1 MVPRERDNAGV
12 YRVQEP
18 CVNILNALQNCGF
31 FRFRHSAIAA
41 KVPAKFARITA
52 GAGAGAC
59 LGLATL
65 AMALSVPASA
75 QTVTLRDPAFDL
87 SPVHGNNSAP
97 WVPGFLRDRPL
108 GLVVGIQPS
117 FEGSGDLVPTYGLAS
132 DYSNAFSARSPLQTM
147 GSIDIPLLD
156 MPMLKM
162 GIAGNLLP
170 EIKSEGPR
178 EGLDRLLPSITA
190 GAWGSAGVE
199 TLSVDVKVLGQ
210 VWAPELFENPR
221 EGYEAQFGMT
231 FYTPLG
237 RLGGGR
243 NVDLAVRADVTM
255 ADDAYM
261 NQHFGISASEAAA
274 SGLDAFTASAGL
286 KSMGVA
292 AGLVLPLSR
301 NFELQGKVG
310 VTQLLQDAAASPWV
324 VERGEST
331 DLNGNIGF
339 AFRF

>member
-1 MVPRERDNAGV
+1 MR
-12 YRVQEP
+12 RVNRVLEP
-18 CVNILNALQNCGF
+18 CVNILNALKNDNF
-31 FRFRHSAIAA
+31 FRFSRSAVASRSSWKRA
-41 KVPAKFARITA
+41 CS
-52 GAGAGAC
+52 GAFV
-59 LGLATL
+59 GLAAL
-65 AMALSVPASA
+65 AMTFSGPASA

-87 SPVHGNNSAP
+87 NPVPSNSNTAP
-97 WVPGFLRDRPL
+97 WVPGFLRGRPL

-117 FEGSGDLVPTYGLAS
+117 FEGSGDLIPTYGLAS

-170 EIKSEGPR
+170 EIKAEGPR
-178 EGLDRLLPSITA
+178 EGLDRLLPAITA

-231 FYTPLG
+231 FYSPLG

-324 VERGEST
+324 IERGEST

>member
-1 MVPRERDNAGV
+1 MDSF
-12 YRVQEP
+12 
-18 CVNILNALQNCGF
+18 NALQNSIF
-31 FRFRHSAIAA
+31 FRFCRRALVSRAPS
-41 KVPAKFARITA
+41 KLVCG
-52 GAGAGAC
+52 GAFV
-59 LGLATL
+59 GLAAL
-65 AMALSVPASA
+65 AMALSTPASA

-87 SPVHGNNSAP
+87 NPVPSNSNTAP
-97 WVPGFLRDRPL
+97 WVPGFLRGRPL

-117 FEGSGDLVPTYGLAS
+117 FEGSGDLIPTYGLAS

-170 EIKSEGPR
+170 EIKAEGPR
-178 EGLDRLLPSITA
+178 EGLDRLLPAITA

-231 FYTPLG
+231 FYSPLG

-261 NQHFGISASEAAA
+261 NQYFGISASEAAA

>member
-1 MVPRERDNAGV
+1 MNSF
-12 YRVQEP
+12 
-18 CVNILNALQNCGF
+18 NALQNSIF
-31 FRFRHSAIAA
+31 FRCCRRALVSRAPS
-41 KVPAKFARITA
+41 KLVRG
-52 GAGAGAC
+52 GAFV
-59 LGLATL
+59 GLAAL
-65 AMALSVPASA
+65 AMALSTPASA

-87 SPVHGNNSAP
+87 NPVPSNNNTAL
-97 WVPGFLRDRPL
+97 WVPGFLRGRPL

-117 FEGSGDLVPTYGLAS
+117 FEGSGDLIPTYGLAS

-170 EIKSEGPR
+170 EIKAEGPR

-210 VWAPELFENPR
+210 IWAPELFENPR

-231 FYTPLG
+231 CYTPLG

-261 NQHFGISASEAAA
+261 NQHFGISAGEAAA

-286 KSMGVA
+286 KSMGVG

-324 VERGEST
+324 VARGEST

>member
-1 MVPRERDNAGV
+1 MNSF
-12 YRVQEP
+12 
-18 CVNILNALQNCGF
+18 NALQNSIF
-31 FRFRHSAIAA
+31 FRFCRRALVSRAPS
-41 KVPAKFARITA
+41 KLVCG
-52 GAGAGAC
+52 GAFV
-59 LGLATL
+59 GLAAL
-65 AMALSVPASA
+65 AMALSTPASA

-87 SPVHGNNSAP
+87 NPVPSTNNTAP
-97 WVPGFLRDRPL
+97 WVPGFLRGRPL

-117 FEGSGDLVPTYGLAS
+117 FEGSGDLIPTYGLAS

-170 EIKSEGPR
+170 EIKAEGPR

-261 NQHFGISASEAAA
+261 NQHFGISAGEAAA

-286 KSMGVA
+286 KSMGVG

-331 DLNGNIGF
+331 DLDGNIGF

>member
-1 MVPRERDNAGV
+1 MR
-12 YRVQEP
+12 RVNRVLEP
-18 CVNILNALQNCGF
+18 CVNILNALKNANF
-31 FRFRHSAIAA
+31 LRFCRSAVASRSCWTRA
-41 KVPAKFARITA
+41 CS
-52 GAGAGAC
+52 GAFV
-59 LGLATL
+59 GLAAL
-65 AMALSVPASA
+65 AMSFSGPASA

-87 SPVHGNNSAP
+87 NPVPSKDNTAP
-97 WVPGFLRDRPL
+97 WVPGFLRGRPL

-117 FEGSGDLVPTYGLAS
+117 FEGSGDLIPTYGLAS

-170 EIKSEGPR
+170 EIKAEGPR
-178 EGLDRLLPSITA
+178 EGLDRLLPAITA

-231 FYTPLG
+231 FYSPLG

-261 NQHFGISASEAAA
+261 NQHFGISVSEAAA

>member
-1 MVPRERDNAGV
+1 MR
-12 YRVQEP
+12 RVNRVLEP
-18 CVNILNALQNCGF
+18 CVNILNALKNANF
-31 FRFRHSAIAA
+31 LRFCRSAVASRSCWTRA
-41 KVPAKFARITA
+41 CS
-52 GAGAGAC
+52 GAFV
-59 LGLATL
+59 GLAAL
-65 AMALSVPASA
+65 AMSFSGPASA

-87 SPVHGNNSAP
+87 NPVPSNSNTAP
-97 WVPGFLRDRPL
+97 WVPGFLRGRPL

-117 FEGSGDLVPTYGLAS
+117 FVGSGDLIPTYGLAS

-170 EIKSEGPR
+170 EIKAEGPR
-178 EGLDRLLPSITA
+178 EGLDRLLPAITA

-231 FYTPLG
+231 FYSPLG

>member
-1 MVPRERDNAGV
+1 M
-12 YRVQEP
+12 
-18 CVNILNALQNCGF
+18 
-31 FRFRHSAIAA
+31 
-41 KVPAKFARITA
+41 
-52 GAGAGAC
+52 
-59 LGLATL
+59 
-65 AMALSVPASA
+65 
-75 QTVTLRDPAFDL
+75 TLRDPAFDL
-87 SPVHGNNSAP
+87 NPVPSNSNTAP
-97 WVPGFLRDRPL
+97 WVPGFLRGRPL

-117 FEGSGDLVPTYGLAS
+117 FEGSGDLIPTYGLAS

-170 EIKSEGPR
+170 EIKAEGPR
-178 EGLDRLLPSITA
+178 EGLDRLLPAITA

-231 FYTPLG
+231 FYSPLG

>member
-1 MVPRERDNAGV
+1 MR
-12 YRVQEP
+12 RVNRVLEP
-18 CVNILNALQNCGF
+18 CVNILNALKNANF
-31 FRFRHSAIAA
+31 LRFCRSAVASRPCWTRA
-41 KVPAKFARITA
+41 CS
-52 GAGAGAC
+52 GAFV
-59 LGLATL
+59 GLAAL
-65 AMALSVPASA
+65 AMAFSGPASA

-87 SPVHGNNSAP
+87 NPVPSNSNTAP
-97 WVPGFLRDRPL
+97 WVPGFLRGRPL

-117 FEGSGDLVPTYGLAS
+117 FEGSGDLIPTYGLAS

-170 EIKSEGPR
+170 EIKAEGPR
-178 EGLDRLLPSITA
+178 EGLDRLLPAITA

-231 FYTPLG
+231 FYSPLG

>member
-1 MVPRERDNAGV
+1 MNSF
-12 YRVQEP
+12 
-18 CVNILNALQNCGF
+18 NALQNSIF
-31 FRFRHSAIAA
+31 FRCCRRALVSRAPS
-41 KVPAKFARITA
+41 KLVCG
-52 GAGAGAC
+52 GAFV
-59 LGLATL
+59 GLAAL
-65 AMALSVPASA
+65 AMALSTPASA
-75 QTVTLRDPAFDL
+75 QTVTLRDPAFDRN
-87 SPVHGNNSAP
+87 PVPSNKNTAP
-97 WVPGFLRDRPL
+97 WVPGFLRGRPL

-117 FEGSGDLVPTYGLAS
+117 FEGSGDLIPTYGLAS

-170 EIKSEGPR
+170 EIKAEGPR
-178 EGLDRLLPSITA
+178 EGLDRLLPAITA

-231 FYTPLG
+231 CYTPLG

-261 NQHFGISASEAAA
+261 NQHFGISAGEAAA

-286 KSMGVA
+286 KSMGVG

>member
-1 MVPRERDNAGV
+1 MR
-12 YRVQEP
+12 RVNRVLEP
-18 CVNILNALQNCGF
+18 CVNILNALKNANF
-31 FRFRHSAIAA
+31 LRFCRSAVASRSCWTRA
-41 KVPAKFARITA
+41 CS
-52 GAGAGAC
+52 GAFV
-59 LGLATL
+59 GLAAL
-65 AMALSVPASA
+65 AMSFSGPASA

-87 SPVHGNNSAP
+87 NPVPSNSNTAP
-97 WVPGFLRDRPL
+97 WVPGFLRGRPL

-117 FEGSGDLVPTYGLAS
+117 FEGSGDLIPTYGLAS

-162 GIAGNLLP
+162 GISGNLLP
-170 EIKSEGPR
+170 EIKAEGPR
-178 EGLDRLLPSITA
+178 EGLDRLLPAITA

-231 FYTPLG
+231 FYSPLG

-261 NQHFGISASEAAA
+261 NQHFGISASESAA